1 MAAVISPDVMEPG
14 GRSSVPERSVAG
26 AGVDGA
32 VVAAAPPSSVTG
44 AAPPSSMTGEVAAA
58 PVVSSV
64 EDMVKMSVVV
74 VTR

>member
-1 MAAVISPDVMEPG
+1 MAAVISTDVMEPG

-44 AAPPSSMTGEVAAA
+44 KVAAA
-58 PVVSSV
+58 LVISSV
-64 EDMVKMSVVV
+64 EDDMMKMSVV
-74 VTR
+74 R

>member
-1 MAAVISPDVMEPG
+1 MAAVTSPDVMEPG

-44 AAPPSSMTGEVAAA
+44 KVAAA
-58 PVVSSV
+58 LVVSSDD
-64 EDMVKMSVVV
+64 DMVKMSVV
-74 VTR
+74 R